1 VTDVAIRPLTRDDD
15 FAAQLDLGERAFGPY
30 PEQQRARWLRD
41 TRRRAEQGLALGA
54 FIGEEPVGAATI
66 QDMRQFWLGGVVKL
80 AGISGVKVAPEHR
93 GRGIGKQLMTEVLS
107 LAANRG
113 YLLSALY
120 PATTPIYRSFGW
132 ELAGAKHRFT
142 IPARSLRTLVAPDEL
157 ARGGGAAPGDV
168 PVRRATSAD
177 AATVTKLIGE
187 CHQAARDAG
196 AITWDEGPCAEWL
209 ARPDLYSYL
218 AGDDG
223 FAAYEWAGRDLWVQC
238 LHAKTPDALRALWST
253 IASHSSV
260 ADSVSGWTSPNGPF
274 WWLTYERDATIS
286 RRSMW
291 MLRVID
297 APAAIAA
304 RGFPPG
310 LSVSVPLELNDPAC
324 PANTGHWRL
333 TVTGGEGTLF
343 PNGSVPAPS
352 SLTLGPRG
360 LAALYAGI
368 PVGSLRLAGLVSGG
382 TFDGD
387 ASLDAAFAATPYMV
401 DDF

>member
-1 VTDVAIRPLTRDDD
+1 MTDVAIRPLTVDDD

-30 PEQQRARWLRD
+30 SEQRRASWVRD
-41 TRRRAEQGLALGA
+41 ARRRAEQGLALGA
-54 FIGEEPVGAATI
+54 FIGGEPVGAATI

-93 GRGIGKQLMTEVLS
+93 GRGIGKQLMTEVLN

-157 ARGGGAAPGDV
+157 GRGAGAAHGDV
-168 PVRRATSAD
+168 PVRRAAPAD
-177 AATVTKLIGE
+177 AATVIKLIGE

-209 ARPDLYSYL
+209 ARPDLYAYL
-218 AGDDG
+218 ADDDG
-223 FAAYEWAGRDLWVQC
+223 FAAYQWAGRDLWVQC

-260 ADSVSGWTSPNGPF
+260 ADNVTGYTAPNGPF
-274 WWLTYERDATIS
+274 WWLTYERDATITS
-286 RRSMW
+286 RRMW

-297 APAAIAA
+297 ASAAIAA

-310 LSVSVPLELNDPAC
+310 LSVSVPLELNDPTR
-324 PANTGHWRL
+324 PGNSGHWRL
-333 TVTGGEGTLF
+333 TVTGGKGTLF
-343 PNGSVPAPS
+343 PNGSVSSPS

-368 PVGSLRLAGLVSGG
+368 PAGSLRLAGLVSGG
-382 TFDGD
+382 TPDGD

>member
-1 VTDVAIRPLTRDDD
+1 MTDVAIRPLTRDDD

-54 FIGEEPVGAATI
+54 FIGDEPVGAATI

-132 ELAGAKHRFT
+132 ELAGAKHQFT

-157 ARGGGAAPGDV
+157 ARGGGAASGDV
-168 PVRRATSAD
+168 PVRRATAAD

-223 FAAYEWAGRDLWVQC
+223 FAAYEWAGRDLWVQR

-260 ADSVSGWTSPNGPF
+260 AGSVSGWTSPNGPF

-304 RGFPPG
+304 RGFPPS

-333 TVTGGEGTLF
+333 TVTGGKGTLF
-343 PNGSVPAPS
+343 PNGSVSAPS

-382 TFDGD
+382 TVDGD